1 MNDFTEKQA
10 ITTKQKQSESVEL
23 ALSENT
29 KVSGFERLIRS
40 QVLKTLSRIKGGQLI
55 INDSL
60 GQQFCGSTSLQS
72 NLCVTLNIKDLD
84 FYRQVAMHGS
94 IGAAESYMKEQWS
107 TDDLTGLVRIL
118 VINRHILDEMEG
130 GLAWLKN
137 SILKLW
143 HFFNRNSVEGSR
155 KNISAHYD
163 LGNDFFKLF
172 LDKHLMYSSAIFT
185 EKANTLEAASE
196 LKLKTICEK
205 LELNAHDKLVEV
217 GTGWGGFAIY
227 AAKNYGCHVTTTTI
241 SEQQYQ
247 YAKKRIKEEGLGS
260 KITLLKEDYRNLN
273 GQFDKLVSIEMIE
286 AVGHQYLDTYIKQ
299 CSDLLKPDGMALI
312 QAITIEDSRYKQA
325 LKSVDFIKRY
335 IFPGSFIPCV
345 SVIVDAAKQSSDLRL
360 INLEDFGDS
369 YAKTLNEWR
378 RRFFHNIEQVK
389 AQGFDPIFIQM
400 WDFYFCY
407 CEGGFI
413 EKAIS
418 DVHLLYAK
426 PFNKRHQWLAL
437 QS

>member
-10 ITTKQKQSESVEL
+10 VTTRQKQSESVEL
-23 ALSENT
+23 ALSENQ
-29 KVSGFERLIRS
+29 KASGFERLIRN
-40 QVLKTLSRIKGGQLI
+40 QVLKTLNRIKGGQII

-60 GQQFCGSTSLQS
+60 GQYFCGSSSSQS
-72 NLCVTLNIKDLD
+72 NLCVTLNIKQLD

-137 SILKLW
+137 SVLKLW

-163 LGNDFFKLF
+163 LGNDFFRLF

-185 EKANTLEAASE
+185 EKANTLEKASE

-205 LELNAHDKLVEV
+205 LDLNANDKLVEI

-247 YAKKRIKEEGLGS
+247 HAKKRVKEEGLES
-260 KITLLKEDYRNLN
+260 NITLLKEDYRNLK

-286 AVGHQYLDTYIKQ
+286 AVGHQYLDTYLKK

-345 SVIVDAAKQSSDLRL
+345 SAIVDTAKQASDLRL

-378 RRFFHNIEQVK
+378 RRFFSNIEQVK
-389 AQGFDPIFIQM
+389 SQGFDSSFIQM

-418 DVHLLYAK
+418 DVHLLFAK
-426 PFNKRHQWLAL
+426 STNKRQQWLAL